1 MNELNR
7 YRKNICVNG
16 INTHYL
22 DINSNNPNTII
33 LLHSFLADKYVFL
46 NHINLLKDKYHLI
59 VPDLPGFGESEK
71 LRTYN
76 IYTYSEWI
84 NGFVAQLNLTLYK
97 TQVWGI
103 SLGGVIALHLKNI
116 SYFNRVILESTPLSP
131 DNIHT
136 NEFQYIS
143 MLSRIPAKRLRKLKN
158 NKFIQYLILILYLL
172 LKPKAK
178 REMPKDLILRY
189 IEKSNVNTLLKVSK
203 LILNPDFYYT
213 TRDMNIFKRNTN
225 ILTIYDQAD
234 PTIWLKD
241 VKKELPINRRD
252 ILQTRIGTHV
262 PSLHN
267 TQSVLKRLDI
277 I

>member
-1 MNELNR
+1 M
-7 YRKNICVNG
+7 
-16 INTHYL
+16 
-22 DINSNNPNTII
+22 
-33 LLHSFLADKYVFL
+33 
-46 NHINLLKDKYHLI
+46 
-59 VPDLPGFGESEK
+59 
-71 LRTYN
+71 
-76 IYTYSEWI
+76 
-84 NGFVAQLNLTLYK
+84 
-97 TQVWGI
+97 
-103 SLGGVIALHLKNI
+103 
-116 SYFNRVILESTPLSP
+116 
-131 DNIHT
+131 
-136 NEFQYIS
+136 
-143 MLSRIPAKRLRKLKN
+143 
-158 NKFIQYLILILYLL
+158 
-172 LKPKAK
+172 
-178 REMPKDLILRY
+178 
-189 IEKSNVNTLLKVSK
+189 KVSK